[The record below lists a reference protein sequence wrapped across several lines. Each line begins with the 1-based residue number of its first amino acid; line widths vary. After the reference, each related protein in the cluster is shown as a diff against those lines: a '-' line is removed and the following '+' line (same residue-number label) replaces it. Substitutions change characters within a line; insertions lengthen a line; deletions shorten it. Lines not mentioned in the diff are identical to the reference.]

1 MHVKA
6 AAGRGLCLPSCLVC
20 QKGVGYSESVPS
32 AAGVCARTVHV
43 VATSECVLENMGKQN
58 IPVGRVVAVRRA
70 GTRSKSIQKYSGLEF
85 QQASLGL
92 SLRPS
97 RSSSVRDTLV

>member
-6 AAGRGLCLPSCLVC
+6 AAGRSLPTVLSCLS
-20 QKGVGYSESVPS
+20 KGGRLQRKCAVSSWCVRAHSTRRHHVGMRIGE
-32 AAGVCARTVHV
+32 
-43 VATSECVLENMGKQN
+43 QN